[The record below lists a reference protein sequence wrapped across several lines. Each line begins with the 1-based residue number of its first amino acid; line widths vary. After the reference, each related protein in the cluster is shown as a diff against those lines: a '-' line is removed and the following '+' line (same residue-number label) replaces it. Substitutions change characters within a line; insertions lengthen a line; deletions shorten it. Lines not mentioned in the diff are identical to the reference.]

1 MKCERMAGNLLKQ
14 LGVSSLYQGFD
25 YAVSGVMLVLED
37 RKRLTYITKGLYLD
51 VARRHNTT
59 WKCVERDIRTVV
71 DVIWDN
77 ADVEILTEFCGGR
90 LEARPK
96 NRRFFEI
103 FSRYLEAVCRGQE
116 EAAAAGEWELA
127 ENFCPEIGRVCERL
141 VRLRMKMRD
150 PEV

>member
-103 FSRYLEAVCRGQE
+103 FSR
-116 EAAAAGEWELA
+116 
-127 ENFCPEIGRVCERL
+127 
-141 VRLRMKMRD
+141 
-150 PEV
+150 